1 MLCYH
6 RHQVSLEVLSSC
18 KTETL
23 YMLDNNS
30 PFPLVLTTIILSF
43 VSVISI
49 TLCTLC
55 NQAKFFRQFCNC
67 LHSLHMMSLSFIL
80 IVATGQNVLP
90 FKIWITSHRV
100 YVCILIYINKVYLLL
115 IIHSVMASRVASI
128 MMYNSV
134 YKS

>member
-30 PFPLVLTTIILSF
+30 PLPLVLTTIILSF

-90 FKIWITSHRV
+90 FKIWITSHSV
-100 YVCILIYINKVYLLL
+100 YICILIYINKVYLLL